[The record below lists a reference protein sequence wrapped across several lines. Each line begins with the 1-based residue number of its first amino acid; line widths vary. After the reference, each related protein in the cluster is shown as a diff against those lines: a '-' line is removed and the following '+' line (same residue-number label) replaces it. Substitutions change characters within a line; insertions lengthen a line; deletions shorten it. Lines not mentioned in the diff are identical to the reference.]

1 MYTMPEPAASK
12 KDGKRG
18 AALHCLQK
26 LGVLK
31 MDGSLETEPL
41 EDVELPH

>member
-1 MYTMPEPAASK
+1 MPELAISK

-31 MDGSLETEPL
+31 RDGALEPEPL
-41 EDVELPH
+41 EDVQLPC